1 MDTSANAEAPLVDA
15 DHDVRRRLALVL
27 DNDDLIVARRL
38 ADEGRRIALVR
49 VERIALEQESGAA
62 Q

>member
-27 DNDDLIVARRL
+27 DNDDFIVSMASGP
-38 ADEGRRIALVR
+38 AAL
-49 VERIALEQESGAA
+49 
-62 Q
+62 